1 MTTNERPF
9 PCGKPR
15 NGPTAYRDSVGRIR
29 CRCCKRRS
37 DRNSW
42 RRKRAEHLAQRNRE
56 THSELIRKDDRKAT
70 PVNEFRPQG
79 LLSFSQMMTQAAK
92 QGCMNGHDPEHMTV
106 RPNGAR
112 ICQKCNAEY
121 SYKNRNRR
129 PAKETHHDDR
139 NL

>member
-1 MTTNERPF
+1 MSTNERPF

-15 NGPTAYRDSVGRIR
+15 NGPTAYRDSVGKLR
-29 CRCCKRRS
+29 CRCCTRRS
-37 DRNSW
+37 NRNSW
-42 RRKRAEHLAQRNRE
+42 RRKRAEYLAQRNQD
-56 THSELIRKDDRKAT
+56 SELIRKETTVD
-70 PVNEFRPQG
+70 EFRPEG

-106 RPNGAR
+106 RENGAR

-121 SYKNRNRR
+121 SFKNRNRR
-129 PAKETHHDDR
+129 PTKETHHDDR